1 MQTKDC
7 IIGRRSI
14 RKFTSQKVEKETLEG
29 IVGLAAYAP
38 SWKNTQVTRYYAITD
53 QAIKDEIAE
62 NCTLGYDGNTR
73 IIKGAPVLMVIAY
86 KQGISGYERS
96 GEPTTNKGDH
106 WEVFDAGIAT
116 QTFCLAAHD
125 AGLGTVI
132 MGIID
137 DEKIA
142 AAAGV
147 EEGQRVAAL
156 VALGYPDGE
165 PNAPKRKDV
174 DVLLNRR

>member
-1 MQTKDC
+1 M
-7 IIGRRSI
+7 
-14 RKFTSQKVEKETLEG
+14 
-29 IVGLAAYAP
+29 
-38 SWKNTQVTRYYAITD
+38 
-53 QAIKDEIAE
+53 
-62 NCTLGYDGNTR
+62 
-73 IIKGAPVLMVIAY
+73 LMVIAY

-174 DVLLNRR
+174 DVLLNWR